1 MSYAETTIKLSYKSK
16 RMDQLV
22 LHSKYKDFSSESK
35 RAISDFLHSL
45 REKGYN
51 AEVYYGHYVNKIPSI
66 DDIDEYYAW
75 FTIISPSK
83 L

>member
-22 LHSKYKDFSSESK
+22 LYSKDFSSESK
-35 RAISDFLHSL
+35 RAISNFLHSL
-45 REKGYN
+45 KEKGYI
-51 AEVYYGHYVNKIPSI
+51 AEVYYGHYVDKIPS
-66 DDIDEYYAW
+66 IDEYYAW
-75 FTIISPSK
+75 FTIIPPSK

>member
-22 LHSKYKDFSSESK
+22 LYSKYKDFSSES
-35 RAISDFLHSL
+35 SNFLHSL
-45 REKGYN
+45 KEKGYIT
-51 AEVYYGHYVNKIPSI
+51 EVYYGHYVDKIPS
-66 DDIDEYYAW
+66 IDEYYAW
-75 FTIISPSK
+75 FTIIPPSK